1 MKKWLLCLCMVLAL
15 AACKEEKKEE
25 TQANAK
31 PVIKIGAI
39 LPLTGSQ
46 ADMGEAAKAG
56 MYKAIDEKDKSSL
69 HYDYQFVFEDNQAKL
84 ASMPAIATKM
94 IMQDNVDAIG
104 VITSP
109 MARIIAP
116 IADQHQTL
124 IYTFSIE
131 EEKYERFGKYAFIQ
145 GMSTESVAQKLV
157 DLFIADKLDSISLY
171 IENIGVLGS
180 LTSYLE
186 QKLSK
191 SEINFEVNAFNPGER
206 DFRIAIE
213 KSKNKGFTHFLQAGF
228 PPERDII
235 LKQLRETGVANQNI
249 YSFGLDLGKPL
260 DIYSDIKAVS
270 YNQGTNEF
278 MEDIQQQYNVDN
290 IYGSAEFYDF
300 ISLMIEAYEALYKE
314 GQKPTAEEITAYIHN
329 KKEFPCMSGQCVVHP
344 NGFII
349 NDPIIRIY
357 QNGKWVKIEE

>member
-1 MKKWLLCLCMVLAL
+1 MKKWLLSLCMILSL
-15 AACKEEKKEE
+15 AACDNKKEE

-84 ASMPAIATKM
+84 ASMPAIANKM

-131 EEKYERFGKYAFIQ
+131 EEKYERFGKYTFIQ
-145 GMSTESVAQKLV
+145 GISTEA
-157 DLFIADKLDSISLY
+157 IADKLIHLFRNDKLENISVFT
-171 IENIGVLGS
+171 ENIGVLGS
-180 LTSYLE
+180 LSAYLDK
-186 QKLSK
+186 KLSQIGIK
-191 SEINFEVNAFNPGER
+191 YEINTFNPGER
-206 DFRIAIE
+206 DFRIALE
-213 KSKNKGFTHFLQAGF
+213 KSKNKGFTNFFEVGF

-235 LKQLRETGVANQNI
+235 IKQMGEAGISNQNI
-249 YSFGLDLGKPL
+249 YSFSLDLGKSSVAY
-260 DIYSDIKAVS
+260 DGMKTVS
-270 YNQGTNEF
+270 YNQGTVDF
-278 MEDIQQQYNVDN
+278 IKSIQQKYNIDN
-290 IYGSAEFYDF
+290 VYGSAAFYDF
-300 ISLMIEAYEALYKE
+300 VSIVIEACENLYKE
-314 GQKPTAEEITAYIHN
+314 GQKNSAEKITAYIHN
-329 KKEFPCMSGQCVVHP
+329 KKQYQCASGECLVNP
-344 NGFII
+344 NGFILNQPI
-349 NDPIIRIY
+349 VRMYEGNDW
-357 QNGKWVKIEE
+357 KEIEE

>member
-1 MKKWLLCLCMVLAL
+1 MKKYLLTLFMVLAL
-15 AACKEEKKEE
+15 TACDNKKDE
-25 TQANAK
+25 TQASNK

-46 ADMGEAAKAG
+46 ATMGAAAKAG
-56 MYKAIDEKDKSSL
+56 MQKALDDKDKSSL
-69 HYDYQFVFEDNQAKL
+69 HYDYQLVFEDNQAKL
-84 ASMPAIATKM
+84 PSMPAIANKL
-94 IMQDNVDAIG
+94 IMQDKVNAIG

-116 IADQHQTL
+116 IADQHQIL
-124 IYTFSIE
+124 IYAFSIE

-157 DLFIADKLDSISLY
+157 EIFVADKIDNISLY
-171 IENIGVLGS
+171 MENIGVLGS
-180 LTSYLE
+180 LTAYLE

-191 SEINFEVNAFNPGER
+191 SDIKFEVNTFNPGER

-213 KSKNKGFTHFLQAGF
+213 KSKNKEFMHFLQAGF

-235 LKQLRETGVANQNI
+235 LKQLSETGITNENI

-260 DIYSDIKAVS
+260 KEYSNIKAVS
-270 YNQGTNEF
+270 YNQGTDEF
-278 MEDIQQQYNVDN
+278 MEEIQQKYSIDN

-300 ISLMIEAYEALYKE
+300 VNMIIDTYETLYKE
-314 GQKPTAEEITAYIHN
+314 GHKPTAEEVTAYIHN

-349 NDPIIRIY
+349 NAPIIRVY
-357 QNGKWVKIEE
+357 KDGKWVTIEE